1 MPAPTS
7 PLIRPAALAA
17 LLDAPSGEPRPVVI
31 DVRRPPVAGPAGPP
45 GREEYAAAHVPGSV
59 YLDLDTDLA
68 SPPGPAGRHP
78 LPDPGRLQDALRGAG
93 VRDSSHVVVLD
104 HGDLTM
110 AGRAWWLLRWAGL
123 PAGRVQALDG
133 GWTAWEAAGLPVT
146 DTPTPAVAG
155 DVVVRPGGM
164 PVLDADGA
172 VAVVDAG
179 GVLIDARSGPR
190 FRGETEPLDP
200 VAGHVP
206 GAVNLP
212 AAELPGPDGFWPG
225 PAETAER
232 LAALGVRDGVPVAA
246 YCGSGVT
253 AAALVL
259 AVEHAGLRPAADP
272 PALYVGSWS
281 NWCALGRPVATGDAP
296 AYGRRS

>member
-17 LLDAPSGEPRPVVI
+17 LLDAPPPEPRPVVV
-31 DVRRPPVAGPAGPP
+31 DVRRPPVAGPPGPP

-78 LPDPGRLQDALRGAG
+78 LPDPGRLQDTLRDAG

-104 HGDLTM
+104 HGDVTM

-123 PAGRVQALDG
+123 PPERVQVLDG
-133 GWTAWEAAGLPVT
+133 GWAAWVAAGLPVT
-146 DTPTPAVAG
+146 DTPTPPAAG

-172 VAVVDAG
+172 ASVVDAG
-179 GVLIDARSGPR
+179 GVLVDARSGPR

-225 PAETAER
+225 PAEMAER
-232 LAALGVRDGVPVAA
+232 LAALGVREGAPVAA

-296 AYGRRS
+296 AYGRPS

>member
-1 MPAPTS
+1 MPAATS
-7 PLIRPAALAA
+7 PLIRPAELAA
-17 LLDAPSGEPRPVVI
+17 LLRAPSDAPRPVVI
-31 DVRRPPVAGPAGPP
+31 DVRRPPVAGPGGPP

-68 SPPGPAGRHP
+68 SAPGPAGRHP
-78 LPDPGRLQDALRGAG
+78 LPEPGRLQDALRGAG
-93 VRDSSHVVVLD
+93 VRDGSRVVVLD
-104 HGDLTM
+104 HGDATM

-123 PAGRVQALDG
+123 PAERVQVLDG
-133 GWTAWEAAGLPVT
+133 GWAAWVAAGLPVT
-146 DTPTPAVAG
+146 ADPTPPVAG
-155 DVVVRPGGM
+155 DVAVRPGGM

-172 VAVVDAG
+172 VAVVDAD
-179 GVLIDARSGPR
+179 GVLLDARSGPR

-212 AAELPGPDGFWPG
+212 AAELLGADGFWPS
-225 PAETAER
+225 PAELAAR
-232 LAALGVRDGVPVAA
+232 LEALGVRAGAPVAA

-259 AVEHAGLRPAADP
+259 AAEHAGVRPPADP
-272 PALYVGSWS
+272 AALYVGSWS

-296 AYGRRS
+296 AYGRDS

>member
-1 MPAPTS
+1 MPAPS

-17 LLDAPSGEPRPVVI
+17 LLDAPPGEPRPVVI

-104 HGDLTM
+104 HGDVTM

-123 PAGRVQALDG
+123 PADRVQVLDG
-133 GWTAWEAAGLPVT
+133 GWAAWVAAGLPVT
-146 DTPTPAVAG
+146 DAPTPPVAG

-172 VAVVDAG
+172 AAVVDAG

-212 AAELPGPDGFWPG
+212 AAELLGADGFWPG
-225 PAETAER
+225 PDRMAEH
-232 LAALGVRDGVPVAA
+232 LAALGVRDGTAVAA

-259 AVEHAGLRPAADP
+259 AAEHAGLRPAEDP
-272 PALYVGSWS
+272 AALYVGSWS
-281 NWCALGRPVATGDAP
+281 NWCALGRPVATGDDP